1 MFRHKPLAQSHRVRR
16 LLGLAVLAASFT
28 GCKAFTG
35 GGGSTDRPASDK
47 RGDPILGMRLPPQDV
62 PVGGKAD
69 LAGTKRDPILTS
81 PAGRARDNTN
91 GHANK
96 SGPGEVSAL
105 PPRSGTL
112 DDGRAPYRPGVEA
125 SPAALA
131 ATPKSDDTLTINRR
145 ATPASIVTPDDGK
158 AESLYAKATRQLRDY
173 NATWATPVKTDGG
186 YSVTVQRSQS
196 AKSDGPYR
204 KYQGVGAT
212 PTAALQSAAE
222 QIRGDVR

>member
-1 MFRHKPLAQSHRVRR
+1 MFRTKPLAQSHRVRR
-16 LLGLAVLAASFT
+16 LVGLAVVAASFT
-28 GCKAFTG
+28 GCKAFS
-35 GGGSTDRPASDK
+35 GGGSSPDRPAADK

-81 PAGRARDNTN
+81 PSGRGRDNPS

-105 PPRSGTL
+105 PPRLGLPEDS
-112 DDGRAPYRPGVEA
+112 RAPYRPGVEA

-131 ATPKSDDTLTINRR
+131 AAPKPDDTLTINRR
-145 ATPASIVTPDDGK
+145 AIPASIVAPDDGK
-158 AESLYAKATRQLRDY
+158 ADSLYAKATRQLRDY

-186 YSVTVQRSQS
+186 YSVTAQRSQS

-222 QIRGDVR
+222 QIRADVR